1 MGAAKAPVGA
11 LTHAR
16 VRDALVEI
24 RIEARRVVELRR
36 GVGNPMVEN
45 LEPRLR
51 ARGARVE
58 AQLRAWKVR
67 DRGARD
73 ADLRA
78 ARGIARGLP
87 LALRLGE
94 WIAACRSE
102 IAVDSDVRRD
112 SDDDERPGLVRAARH
127 GPRERYARRREDIRL
142 AVLLRHAGERHYDR
156 NEDRADANRGVH
168 APAFGSRLATP
179 SASPSCTA

>member
-45 LEPRLR
+45 LDPRLR
-51 ARGARVE
+51 ARGARAE

-67 DRGARD
+67 DRRARG

-78 ARGIARGLP
+78 ARGIAPGLP
-87 LALRLGE
+87 LSLRRGGL
-94 WIAACRSE
+94 IAACP
-102 IAVDSDVRRD
+102 SDI
-112 SDDDERPGLVRAARH
+112 P
-127 GPRERYARRREDIRL
+127 
-142 AVLLRHAGERHYDR
+142 
-156 NEDRADANRGVH
+156 
-168 APAFGSRLATP
+168 
-179 SASPSCTA
+179 C